1 MDIVNGKTYRFIN
14 VYHDGY
20 GLNIYGTKDTDIKG
34 GQNVCLYSASP
45 TDQMQQWKAVA
56 VSGASDVFQLE
67 AVLNSVYVLDC
78 SDGSISTS
86 YKNNAHMC
94 KKTGTSAVD
103 SGIIAKPVQG
113 VQGNQVRICLPEKNL
128 YLTATTVTED
138 DTELSNNIST
148 SAALRGGSTGRGNV
162 YWASPAS
169 EGSMTWKK
177 QCWEVIEVGGGTDPN
192 PEPPT
197 DFPTKQ
203 YLVPPF
209 PFTGVTADF
218 GRDCEPIAAAQ
229 DAGKKVCNAYPYNF
243 HYGIDLIGKKK
254 NPNNENTF
262 VADMN
267 IRSSGYGE
275 VISVRT
281 PSNPESVALGNTV
294 LVKYPKAAY
303 GSGSSK
309 RDIYFLYCHLASV
322 AVSETDKVYPGELI
336 GVEGASGY
344 GADYA
349 HLHLEAYTSKIETS
363 ATESGSIGAVDPT
376 PYLFNKEQESDDY
389 GYGRGTIVPD
399 CDSPFWGAAY
409 CDGSTN
415 GCTHDNKLYYY
426 NLSKIRNR
434 GDFKNPTF

>member
-20 GLNIYGTKDTDIKG
+20 GLNIYGTKGTDIKG

-177 QCWEVIEVGGGTDPN
+177 QCWEVVEVGGGTDPD
-192 PEPPT
+192 PEPGEDITVTGMPDCIEYGEEKT
-197 DFPTKQ
+197 EYFHPDSGMVNGSWSKNDGLTKEEAVRSFYHKVFGYDPHDDQ
-203 YLVPPF
+203 HFLYNLYGAKYNADGYRGKYH
-209 PFTGVTADF
+209 TGIDM
-218 GRDCEPIAAAQ
+218 
-229 DAGKKVCNAYPYNF
+229 
-243 HYGIDLIGKKK
+243 YGIPGTAANGEDKLTIHSAHAGTVVFIG
-254 NPNNENTF
+254 T
-262 VADMN
+262 
-267 IRSSGYGE
+267 GYGT
-275 VISVRT
+275 VAIYDGHRT
-281 PSNPESVALGNTV
+281 YLYLHMKNICVSAGDSIKVGDKLGIQSHTGLTN
-294 LVKYPKAAY
+294 
-303 GSGSSK
+303 G
-309 RDIYFLYCHLASV
+309 D
-322 AVSETDKVYPGELI
+322 
-336 GVEGASGY
+336 
-344 GADYA
+344 
-349 HLHLEAYTSKIETS
+349 HLHIEVQEGKAKSEAALPTINDPIE
-363 ATESGSIGAVDPT
+363 SIS
-376 PYLFNKEQESDDY
+376 PYEYL
-389 GYGRGTIVPD
+389 
-399 CDSPFWGAAY
+399 
-409 CDGSTN
+409 
-415 GCTHDNKLYYY
+415 
-426 NLSKIRNR
+426 
-434 GDFKNPTF
+434 

>member
-1 MDIVNGKTYRFIN
+1 MKNFEHNKIYRFISRADE
-14 VYHDGY
+14 DGRA
-20 GLNIYGTKDTDIKG
+20 LNAFSASKPAALT
-34 GQNVCLYSASP
+34 NVCLYDDTP
-45 TDQMQQWKAVA
+45 DDECQQWIYKETSKGNYFVCKANTA
-56 VSGASDVFQLE
+56 LALDQFTGSSSVSGVTNYNAHLYAPSK
-67 AVLNSVYVLDC
+67 
-78 SDGSISTS
+78 TS
-86 YKNNAHMC
+86 YIIPKY
-94 KKTGTSAVD
+94 TRD
-103 SGIIAKPVQG
+103 SN
-113 VQGNQVRICLPEKNL
+113 GNVLYVKLQLAEDITK
-128 YLTATTVTED
+128 YLTANEGASGT
-138 DTELSNNIST
+138 
-148 SAALRGGSTGRGNV
+148 AAGKDVNAAGNV
-162 YWASPAS
+162 YWYKSAGVTPMSQDWIPIDL
-169 EGSMTWKK
+169 EDEETKP
-177 QCWEVIEVGGGTDPN
+177 D

>member
-20 GLNIYGTKDTDIKG
+20 GLNIYGTKNTDIKG

-113 VQGNQVRICLPEKNL
+113 NQVRICLPEKNL

-169 EGSMTWKK
+169 EGSLTWKK
-177 QCWEVIEVGGGTDPN
+177 QCWKVVEVGGGTDPD
-192 PEPPT
+192 PGETTSAPIDPPANIESVNIMQRYKA
-197 DFPTKQ
+197 P
-203 YLVPPF
+203 L
-209 PFTGVTADF
+209 PFTGSNITIYNVQNDNSTEYYHRGSGFRPSENGENFLDTANGQTVLSTIQNFAKEVFAIDYLPARSSVAYYLF
-218 GRDCEPIAAAQ
+218 GEYDSKA
-229 DAGKKVCNAYPYNF
+229 KF
-243 HYGIDLIGKKK
+243 HYG
-254 NPNNENTF
+254 
-262 VADMN
+262 VDMN
-267 IRSSGYGE
+267 IGDGKK
-275 VISVRT
+275 IH
-281 PSNPESVALGNTV
+281 AFWGG
-294 LVKYPKAAY
+294 K
-303 GSGSSK
+303 
-309 RDIYFLYCHLASV
+309 ILA
-322 AVSETDKVYPGELI
+322 KG
-336 GVEGASGY
+336 G
-344 GADYA
+344 
-349 HLHLEAYTSKIETS
+349 
-363 ATESGSIGAVDPT
+363 
-376 PYLFNKEQESDDY
+376 DY
-389 GYGRGTIVPD
+389 GCVMIYVPELEVTTIYLHMKNIPNSLTVNQTIPAGTNV
-399 CDSPFWGAAY
+399 F
-409 CDGSTN
+409 
-415 GCTHDNKLYYY
+415 
-426 NLSKIRNR
+426 
-434 GDFKNPTF
+434 